1 MHNQVLATEP
11 SNGLPQR
18 ELTWR
23 GILLG
28 GLITLLFTAANVYL
42 GLKVGITFATSIP
55 AAVISMAVL
64 RFVRGSTI
72 LENLSLIHI

>member
-1 MHNQVLATEP
+1 MAIEP
-11 SNGLPQR
+11 SNPLPQR
-18 ELTWR
+18 ELTFR

-55 AAVISMAVL
+55 AAEISMAVL
-64 RFVRGSTI
+64 RFVR
-72 LENLSLIHI
+72 